1 MMISR
6 QTLVFILLLLV
17 GRAESQVPILLK
29 DINVTADP
37 SATSATLGSDPRF
50 LTNHNGA
57 LFFTAKPNG
66 TTTSLWKT
74 NGKTSGTVK
83 IADLPGTAYSLTS
96 VGNTLFFVADQP
108 NYGLELWKSDGTAS
122 GTVRVKDIYPG
133 SLGSMPSGLIN
144 VNGVLYFVANTPTNG
159 SELWRS
165 NGTDAGTVLVKDIA
179 VGSWGGNPQS
189 LTNVNGTLYFVV
201 SDGISGFE
209 LWKSNGTVAGTVMVK
224 DINVGIGNSS
234 PMSLTNVNGVLFF
247 TANNGS
253 NGFELWKSDG
263 TANGTVMVK
272 DIWMSSPNGMPHFLT
287 NVNGTLFFAANDG
300 LRGIE
305 LWKSNGTSA
314 GTVMVTEI
322 QQGNVGGEPRYLRNI
337 NGLLYFSATNGI
349 TGQELWR
356 SDGTATGT
364 YMVKNIRVGGE
375 DSYSSPN
382 MFINLK
388 GEVYFTANDGYEGQ
402 ELWKSDGTEA
412 GTKLV
417 YDLKRREV
425 GSGISNMVAVAD
437 TIYFTADD
445 GKKGG
450 EIWKVETCLD
460 LKLTTTDTT
469 ICNNSAI
476 SLPALVTNYTTFSN
490 QIWRKDSLDGPIV
503 SNVTNVTPTIGTTV
517 YHLTAQLGEGCTSTA
532 KVTFNTI
539 AYPQSVGSIRVL
551 LEGPYQAGTGN
562 MTTKLNQQ
570 GLLPGQTPT
579 NPLGVKTLAKQP
591 YSGFPWYYNGT
602 EMTGN
607 YTLNSTDWVLISLR
621 TNPSDPSTTVFRSAA
636 ILQYDGLVSTIPGC
650 LNRVKNL
657 TNYYVAVE
665 HRNHISVVSANP
677 TLFINNGFFY
687 DFTITQSYIPP
698 NTPAV
703 GQKKIGNR
711 FVMYAGDLQKS
722 ATFQE
727 INVND
732 NVIWQ
737 RDNGLFSRYLSTDAN
752 MDGEV
757 NALDKTLWVL
767 NNGLYSGVKF

>member
-1 MMISR
+1 MISR

-74 NGKTSGTVK
+74 KGKTSGTVK

-122 GTVRVKDIYPG
+122 GTVRVKDIYSG

-189 LTNVNGTLYFVV
+189 LTNVNGTLYFVA

-209 LWKSNGTVAGTVMVK
+209 LWKSNGTSAGTGMVK
-224 DINVGIGNSS
+224 DINVGIGSSS
-234 PMSLTNVNGVLFF
+234 PLSLTNVNGMLFF
-247 TANNGS
+247 TANNGT
-253 NGFELWKSDG
+253 NGYELWKSDG
-263 TANGTVMVK
+263 TVNGTVMVK
-272 DIWMSSPNGMPHFLT
+272 DIWMSSPSGMPHFLT
-287 NVNGTLFFAANDG
+287 NVNGTLYFAANDG

-314 GTVMVTEI
+314 GTVIVTEI
-322 QQGNVGGEPRYLRNI
+322 QQGSVGGEPRHLKNI
-337 NGLLYFSATNGI
+337 KGLLYFSATNGI
-349 TGQELWR
+349 TGQEFWR
-356 SDGTATGT
+356 SDGTAAGT

-375 DSYSSPN
+375 GSYSSPN

-388 GEVYFTANDGYEGQ
+388 SEVYFTANDGYEGQ
-402 ELWKSDGTEA
+402 ELWKSDGTEV
-412 GTKLV
+412 GTKRV
-417 YDLKRREV
+417 DDLREGEG
-425 GSGISNMVAVAD
+425 GSGISNIVAVAD

-450 EIWKVETCLD
+450 EIWKLEPCFD
-460 LKLTTTDTT
+460 LKLAITDTT

-476 SLPALVTNYTTFSN
+476 SLPALVTNYGVFSN
-490 QIWRKDSLDGPIV
+490 QVWRKNSIDGEVV
-503 SNVTNVTPTIGTTV
+503 SNVTNVTPAIGTTV
-517 YHLTAQLGEGCTSTA
+517 YYLTAQLGEGCVSTA
-532 KVTFNTI
+532 KVTVNTI

-562 MTTKLNQQ
+562 MTTILNQQ

-579 NPLGVKTLAKQP
+579 NALGVKTPAKQP

-602 EMTGN
+602 ETIGN
-607 YTLNSTDWVLISLR
+607 YSPNSTDWVLVSLR
-621 TNPSDPSTTVFRSAA
+621 TNPADPSTTVFKSVA
-636 ILQYDGLVSTIPGC
+636 ILQNDGLVSTITGC
-650 LNRVKNL
+650 PNRVKNL

-665 HRNHISVVSANP
+665 HRNHIGVVSANP
-677 TLFINNGFFY
+677 TLFVNNGFFY
-687 DFTITQSYIPP
+687 DFTIAQTYIPS
-698 NTPAV
+698 NVPAI
-703 GQKKIGNR
+703 GQKQVGNR
-711 FVMYAGDLQKS
+711 YVMYSGDFQKS
-722 ATFQE
+722 TSTHE
-727 INVND
+727 INASDIAV
-732 NVIWQ
+732 WQ
-737 RDNGLFSRYLSTDAN
+737 LDNGLFSRYLSTDAN

-757 NALDKTLWVL
+757 NALDRILWSI